1 MCISS
6 LNFTLNPRFW
16 MHLHTWQFHMSVK
29 WAFHFNMA
37 ITNSW
42 FLPHI
47 SSSSSCQYQKASSS
61 TRLFKSKNIGV
72 FYSSLSSIFCPFYC
86 CCSIAKLCSTLWNPM
101 DCSTPGSLVLHYL
114 PEFAQIHVRWVS
126 DTIYLILCHPL
137 LLLPSVFPSI
147 RVFTNES
154 TFCIRWPKYWSFSF
168 SISPSN
174 DYLGLI
180 SFRVAWF
187 DLLEVRG
194 TLKSLLQHHNSK
206 PSVLRH
212 SAFFPI

>member
-72 FYSSLSSIFCPFYC
+72 FYSSLSSIFCPFCC
-86 CCSIAKLCSTLWNPM
+86 CCSVAKLCSTLWNPM

-114 PEFAQIHVRWVS
+114 PEFAQTHVHWAS
-126 DTIYLILCHPL
+126 NAIQPSHPL
-137 LLLPSVFPSI
+137 
-147 RVFTNES
+147 
-154 TFCIRWPKYWSFSF
+154 
-168 SISPSN
+168 SPSSPPA
-174 DYLGLI
+174 LSLSQHQGLFQWVG
-180 SFRVAWF
+180 SWYQVTKVLELQLQHQSFQWVFRV
-187 DLLEVRG
+187 D
-194 TLKSLLQHHNSK
+194 
-206 PSVLRH
+206 VL
-212 SAFFPI
+212 